1 MATEGVFGKIAFS
14 LKLVICGKV
23 LYKFPGERFKLP
35 QAFIDDDA
43 PLTIQG
49 TWDSVR

>member
-35 QAFIDDDA
+35 QAFNDDDA
-43 PLTIQG
+43 PLTY
-49 TWDSVR
+49 